1 MRERHLTF
9 RPLPPYVHALDCSVK
24 PSGARTM
31 RSGSVPAEG
40 DRTGEGEA
48 VMAVTQQEILAT
60 LKRIRGP
67 DLQGN
72 IVDLGLV
79 SEVLVKDG
87 RVSFSI
93 TVPPERAAELEP
105 LRQAAEQV
113 VSELPGVGGTTVV
126 LTADRA
132 SGRPAP
138 GPRAE
143 SPRVQAARAAQSAPP
158 RPAPGQGQGHAHS
171 HAHPHGHHHHG
182 QAHAPAPAQAGPGG
196 ARKANSVQGVKH
208 LIAVASGK
216 GGVGKSTV
224 AVNLALAF
232 RALGYRTGIMD
243 ADIYGPS
250 QPKLL
255 GITGKPKVGPGNR
268 LHPADAYGLK
278 AMSMGLIVDE
288 ATPIVWR
295 GPMVVQAL
303 NQMLRE
309 VAWNDDGDLDVLVID
324 MPPGTGDIQL
334 SIAQQ
339 VPLSGA
345 IIVCTPQ
352 DLALI
357 DARKGLAMF
366 QKVDVPV
373 LGIVEN
379 MSYFTCPKCGERS
392 EIFGHGGA
400 QHEAERLGLPFLGAI
415 PLHIEI
421 RELSDSGKPVVATH
435 PESPNALAFREVAS
449 AAWAA
454 LQTGGGKQAEPP
466 KLDLAP
472 DKSFLR
478 VSLANGP
485 TYELSAEMLRVMS
498 PSAEVQGHSP
508 SQRVTVARKRNVRIK
523 DLRPVGNYAV
533 RIAFDDGHDTG
544 LFSWTYLEE
553 LGREKD
559 ARWAQYLA
567 ELKSKGLSRE

>member
-1 MRERHLTF
+1 M
-9 RPLPPYVHALDCSVK
+9 P
-24 PSGARTM
+24 
-31 RSGSVPAEG
+31 
-40 DRTGEGEA
+40 
-48 VMAVTQQEILAT
+48 
-60 LKRIRGP
+60 
-67 DLQGN
+67 
-72 IVDLGLV
+72 
-79 SEVLVKDG
+79 
-87 RVSFSI
+87 
-93 TVPPERAAELEP
+93 
-105 LRQAAEQV
+105 
-113 VSELPGVGGTTVV
+113 
-126 LTADRA
+126 
-132 SGRPAP
+132 
-138 GPRAE
+138 
-143 SPRVQAARAAQSAPP
+143 
-158 RPAPGQGQGHAHS
+158 
-171 HAHPHGHHHHG
+171 
-182 QAHAPAPAQAGPGG
+182 
-196 ARKANSVQGVKH
+196 GVKH
-208 LIAVASGK
+208 VVAVASGK

-232 RALGYRTGIMD
+232 KAMGLKTGILD

-255 GITGKPKVGPGNR
+255 GIKGKPRVDEKNK
-268 LHPADAYGLK
+268 LHPSEAYGIK

-288 ATPIVWR
+288 ATPVVWR
-295 GPMVVQAL
+295 GPMVIQAL

-309 VAWNDDGDLDVLVID
+309 VAWADDGDLDVLVID

-339 VPLSGA
+339 VPMSGA

-379 MSYFTCPKCGERS
+379 MSYFMCPKCGERS

-400 QHEAERLGLPFLGAI
+400 EHEAERLSLPFLGAI

-421 RELSDSGKPVVATH
+421 RELSDTGKPVVATH
-435 PESPNALAFREVAS
+435 PDGPNAMAFRAIAE
-449 AAWAA
+449 AAWAGVLA
-454 LQTGGGKQAEPP
+454 GKGVGEPP
-466 KLDLAP
+466 KLELGS
-472 DKSFLR
+472 DKSFLK
-478 VSLANGP
+478 VSFAGGAS
-485 TYELSAEMLRVMS
+485 YELSAEMLRVMS

-508 SQRVTVARKRNVRIK
+508 SQRVTVGRKRNVKIK

-533 RIAFDDGHDTG
+533 RVAFDDGHDTG
-544 LFSWTYLEE
+544 LFSWTYLGE

-567 ELKSKGLSRE
+567 ELKAKGLSRE